1 MKRRRFLGTV
11 GAGLTIAAAGCT
23 SQAPSSDGGDGDG
36 DGGGDGSGEGSTS
49 TQPSTTQPSGGS
61 DDPNSALRDPDLP
74 LDESALDRGAPKDA
88 IPAITDPA
96 FGSDWSDF
104 DASLDD
110 SSQIIGVEM
119 DGEARAYPFAILNW
133 HEVVNDDFNGPL
145 LVTYCPLCGSG
156 VTAER
161 KVKGEETTFGVSGL
175 LWMSDLVM
183 YDELTESLWSQVLG
197 KAVQGPQTGSSLSL
211 LPSTITTWNEW
222 RDEHPDTRVLLPP
235 PESDTVQGEV
245 NRNYDR
251 NPYAGYDESR
261 QIGVGGGGN
270 ADDRLHPKAPVIGVT
285 NGGTARAYPFEAVK
299 QAGGVVNDTVEG
311 LPVAVATTE
320 NETLVAYVRRVDG
333 ETLEFSRDG
342 DVLRAGGSRW
352 KLVSGEA
359 LDGPFEG
366 TRLQRANDRSQM
378 FWFAWADFFPETE
391 VFGQGG

>member
-270 ADDRLHPKAPVIGVT
+270 ADDRLHPKTPVIGVT